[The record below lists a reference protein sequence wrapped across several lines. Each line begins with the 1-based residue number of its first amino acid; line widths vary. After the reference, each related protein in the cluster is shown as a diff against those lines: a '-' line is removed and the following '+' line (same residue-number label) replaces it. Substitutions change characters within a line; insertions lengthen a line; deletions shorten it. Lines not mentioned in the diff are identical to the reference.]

1 MDILITELILGS
13 ALNELKQKYDC
24 DDEPDLW
31 KDGARLRALLP
42 QARALIV
49 RNQTLVT
56 RELLTHAP
64 RLEIIGRFGVGVD
77 NLDIPAISEAGVVIS
92 YTPEE
97 NAIAVAEHTFAL
109 LLALTRRIVE
119 ANASTKAGNWDRA
132 TFLGTDLYG
141 KTFGILGLGKI
152 GFRVALRARA
162 FGMSVLAYDPYLS
175 PHAAAVT
182 ESGAT
187 LADLET
193 VLRESDVVS
202 VHLPL
207 TNETRG
213 LLNYERLCLMKPS
226 AYLLNLARGP
236 IIVESDLERALRE
249 GKLAGAGL
257 DVREEEPPQ
266 SSGLNE
272 LPNVVLTPHIAAF
285 TRETQEKVTETIV
298 RDVDAVLSGGEARS
312 YLNFPRPKRQTK
324 WLMVDG

>member
-13 ALNELKQKYDC
+13 ALNNLKQKYDC
-24 DDEPDLW
+24 HDEPNLW
-31 KDGARLRALLP
+31 KDGARLRELLP

-49 RNQTLVT
+49 RNQTIVS

-77 NLDIPAISEAGVVIS
+77 NLDVPAISAAGVVMS

-97 NAIAVAEHTFAL
+97 NAVSVAEHTFAL

-119 ANASTKAGNWDRA
+119 AHASTKAGDWDRA

-162 FGMSVLAYDPYLS
+162 FGMNVLAYDPYLS

-193 VLRESDVVS
+193 ALRTSDVIS
-202 VHLPL
+202 IHLPL

-213 LLNYERLCLMKPS
+213 LLNYERLCQMKSS
-226 AYLLNLARGP
+226 AFLLNLARGP
-236 IIVESDLERALRE
+236 IIVESDLERALCE
-249 GKLAGAGL
+249 GKIAGVGL
-257 DVREEEPPQ
+257 DVRGQEPPK
-266 SSGLNE
+266 SSGLND
-272 LPNVVLTPHIAAF
+272 LPNVILTPHIAAF
-285 TRETQEKVTETIV
+285 TRETQEKVTATIV
-298 RDVDAVLSGGEARS
+298 RDVDAVLSSGEARS
-312 YLNFPRPKRQTK
+312 YLNFPKPRK
-324 WLMVDG
+324 

>member
-1 MDILITELILGS
+1 MDILITELILGG
-13 ALNELKQKYDC
+13 ALNDLKRKYGC
-24 DDEPDLW
+24 FDEPDLW
-31 KDGARLRALLP
+31 RDGARLHALLL

-56 RELLTHAP
+56 RELLAHAP

-77 NLDIPAISEAGVVIS
+77 NLDVPAISEAGVVIS

-97 NAIAVAEHTFAL
+97 NAVSVAEHTFAL
-109 LLALTRRIVE
+109 LFVLTRRIVE
-119 ANASTKAGNWDRA
+119 AHASTKAGNWDRA

-162 FGMSVLAYDPYLS
+162 FGMNVLAYDPYLS

-193 VLRESDVVS
+193 ALRESNFIS

-226 AYLLNLARGP
+226 AFLLNLARGP

-257 DVREEEPPQ
+257 DVREEEPPKA
-266 SSGLNE
+266 SGLNE
-272 LPNVVLTPHIAAF
+272 LPNVILTPHIAAF
-285 TRETQEKVTETIV
+285 TRETQEKVTATIV
-298 RDVDAVLSGGEARS
+298 RDVDAVLSGGEASS
-312 YLNFPRPKRQTK
+312 YLNFPRPQKRS
-324 WLMVDG
+324 